1 MNMGEPQ
8 DARGMAFIL
17 KALGHPHRLELF
29 LEIARQQ
36 EARFPDRGCCV
47 ISDIKDR
54 FRIGAPTLSHHLRE
68 LAMAG
73 LITTEKQGKNLVA
86 RVNGETLERIRDFL
100 PRLGSVR

>member
-1 MNMGEPQ
+1 MDLQERQ
-8 DARGMAFIL
+8 DARAMAFIL
-17 KALGHPHRLELF
+17 KALGHEHRLELF

-36 EARFPDRGCCV
+36 EARFPAQGCCM
-47 ISDIKDR
+47 ISEIKDR

-86 RVNGETLERIRDFL
+86 RINGETLQQIRDFL
-100 PRLGSVR
+100 PRLKA